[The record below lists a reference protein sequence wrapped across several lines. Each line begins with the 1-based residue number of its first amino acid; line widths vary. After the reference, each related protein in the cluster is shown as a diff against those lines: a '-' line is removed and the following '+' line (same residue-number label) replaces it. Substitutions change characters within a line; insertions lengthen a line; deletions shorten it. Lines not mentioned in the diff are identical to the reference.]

1 MKTQSTSFASTVGAG
16 KIAADNGWKLRK
28 IGHVML
34 GCADVRR
41 SLDFY
46 NGLLGLEIKAK
57 IPGFAFLDTGA
68 VTLCLS
74 EPLARFS
81 GSLEGATEVVFTV
94 DDIDQACERLRER
107 GIEFIA
113 GPHQATDTE
122 WSAIFRDPDG
132 HKLSIFGPRANP
144 CKG

>member
-1 MKTQSTSFASTVGAG
+1 M
-16 KIAADNGWKLRK
+16 AADNGWKLTK

-34 GCADVRR
+34 GCADMRR

-57 IPGFAFLDTGA
+57 IPGFAFLDTEA

-81 GSLEGATEVVFTV
+81 ESLEEATEVVFTV
-94 DDIDQACERLRER
+94 DDIDQASERLHKK
-107 GIEFIA
+107 GVEFIA
-113 GPHQATDTE
+113 GPRQATDTE
-122 WSAIFRDPDG
+122 WSAIFQDPDG
-132 HKLSIFGPRANP
+132 HKLSIFGPKANS
-144 CKG
+144 CGR

>member
-1 MKTQSTSFASTVGAG
+1 M
-16 KIAADNGWKLRK
+16 AADNGWKLTK

-34 GCADVRR
+34 GCVDMRR

-46 NGLLGLEIKAK
+46 NGLLGLEVKAE

-81 GSLEGATEVVFTV
+81 ENLEGATEVVFTV
-94 DDIDQACERLRER
+94 DDIDQACRRLDEK
-107 GIEFIA
+107 GVELIA
-113 GPHQATDTE
+113 GPRQATDTE
-122 WSAIFRDPDG
+122 WSAVFRDPDG
-132 HKLSIFGPRANP
+132 HKLSIFGPKANW
-144 CKG
+144 CAG

>member
-1 MKTQSTSFASTVGAG
+1 M
-16 KIAADNGWKLRK
+16 AADNSWKLTN

-34 GCADVRR
+34 GCTDMRR

-46 NGLLGLEIKAK
+46 NGLLGLEIKAE

-81 GSLEGATEVVFTV
+81 ESLEGATEVVFTV
-94 DDIDQACERLRER
+94 DDIDQACEGLRGK
-107 GIEFIA
+107 GIKFIA
-113 GPHQATDTE
+113 GPHQATVTD

-132 HKLSIFGPRANP
+132 HKLSIFGPKANP
-144 CKG
+144 YAG